1 MTRWY
6 KTQADAQ
13 ATGVSFSLWPN
24 RKEIKCAYKFS
35 LAKKALNYVK
45 KKAINTVI
53 LRTIAAVS
61 AKLKRG
67 FNLRFDQGK
76 KTNT

>member
-1 MTRWY
+1 M
-6 KTQADAQ
+6 
-13 ATGVSFSLWPN
+13 
-24 RKEIKCAYKFS
+24 
-35 LAKKALNYVK
+35 K

-76 KTNT
+76 KKLIRKKKGAVSRRLSSVNAAWYSAKTKRCYQRKLHICGD